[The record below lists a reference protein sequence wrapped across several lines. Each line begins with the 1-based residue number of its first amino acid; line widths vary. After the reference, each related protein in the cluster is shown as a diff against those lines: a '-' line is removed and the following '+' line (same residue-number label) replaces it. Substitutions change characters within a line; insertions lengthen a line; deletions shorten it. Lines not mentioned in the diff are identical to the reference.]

1 MIEAARLLD
10 ITLERGDLDA
20 RLVWLRVRQAI
31 LALQAPST
39 VTVH

>member
-10 ITLERGDLDA
+10 VTLEGGDLDA

-39 VTVH
+39 VTAH